1 MKPLKQDK
9 MRKLIEQI
17 AFVVVI
23 ALITATGLFGAAYA
37 GYAIGQQ
44 NGKLLGF
51 YEAVEHINGLP
62 QSEVCN

>member
-17 AFVVVI
+17 AFVAVI

-37 GYAIGQQ
+37 GYEIGQQ